1 MVGGWLTPNWI
12 RGGICGRKPGLKC
25 SPALLALLLALA
37 VGGISDPSQ
46 AQSTAGIERIQEQ
59 QQNVETLRDSLRGN
73 IAQTTSLI
81 EAFQSGQ
88 VSDAYIA
95 IENVFGSIERATL
108 DVLSSIDR
116 NSEFQ
121 DAIDAMRAEIDT
133 LIDRNMM
140 EPPSAAR
147 DARLARLQDQRRR
160 YHQQYDEVVAMQGS
174 LMDRLRV
181 NDEVRRTLTLDTQ
194 VDQVE
199 VIVTALERVVGD
211 LSMLDEE
218 LGRISGA
225 VYESPSVVQQ

>member
-1 MVGGWLTPNWI
+1 MTRDRAQPR
-12 RGGICGRKPGLKC
+12 RGRGAGASGAPR
-25 SPALLALLLALA
+25 LLPVVLAAA
-37 VGGISDPSQ
+37 VGLAAGPVSG
-46 AQSTAGIERIQEQ
+46 QSRVGIERIQEQ
-59 QQNVETLRDSLRGN
+59 QETVESLRDSLRGN

-81 EAFQSGQ
+81 EAFQAGE
-88 VSDAYIA
+88 VSDAFAA
-95 IENVFGSIERATL
+95 IESVFGGIERATL
-108 DVLSSIDR
+108 DVLASIDR

-133 LIDRNMM
+133 LIARNMM

-160 YHQQYDEVVAMQGS
+160 YHLQYDEVLAMQRS

-181 NDEVRRTLTLDTQ
+181 NDDVRRTLTLDTQ

-199 VIVTALERVVGD
+199 VIVSALERVVGD

-225 VYESPSVVQQ
+225 VYESPTVVQQ